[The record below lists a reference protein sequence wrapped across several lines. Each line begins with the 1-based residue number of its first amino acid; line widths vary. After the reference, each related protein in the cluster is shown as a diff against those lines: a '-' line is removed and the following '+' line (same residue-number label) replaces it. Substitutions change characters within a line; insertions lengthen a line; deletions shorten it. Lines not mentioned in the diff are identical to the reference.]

1 MSIVVLIAGIVA
13 CALCEFLAAALVNLR
28 QSVLST
34 MADEGS
40 PIGLRF
46 QAAFENTDE
55 TSLSVSIVS
64 MIAVASS
71 AVALASLAYDDLGR
85 LVLLLVGL
93 VVVLSV
99 VTVVS
104 SVAGARYASHML
116 AFTSIVLVSVHM
128 IAYPFVATHRILMKL
143 TQHQSDEEEAREEL
157 EAFVESAR
165 DEGALDAGEYRI
177 MTNIMQ
183 LSSIVVADVMTP
195 RTVVFGVPSVLTI
208 DEVLTKPELQMYSRF
223 PVYEGNDPDGVVGYV
238 IAKDVLRAA
247 LAGRKTTEIGKLKRH
262 VHFIPENITLERAL
276 EQFLQQRQHLFM
288 VVDEHGGVEGLITME
303 DVMET
308 MLGAEIVDEADH
320 VVDLRQLAKQRR
332 DARIAQREAQM
343 QPTTN

>member
-1 MSIVVLIAGIVA
+1 MSLVLLVIGIGV
-13 CALCEFLAAALVNLR
+13 CAACEFLAAALHNLR
-28 QSVLST
+28 QSVLTT
-34 MADEGS
+34 MAEEGS
-40 PIGLRF
+40 AVGLRF

-55 TSLSVSIVS
+55 TALSINIVT
-64 MIAVASS
+64 MIAVAMAAIALS
-71 AVALASLAYDDLGR
+71 ALACDDVGR
-85 LVLLLVGL
+85 LLLLMAAL
-93 VVVLSV
+93 IVVLAIV
-99 VTVVS
+99 KVVS
-104 SVAGARYASHML
+104 SVAGARYASHLLSLTSMML
-116 AFTSIVLVSVHM
+116 VAVHTIAF
-128 IAYPFVATHRILMKL
+128 PFVVGHRMLMTL

-195 RTVVFGVPSVLTI
+195 RTVVFGMPGTI
-208 DEVLTKPELQMYSRF
+208 TIEEALTKPELQMYSRF
-223 PVYEGNDPDGVVGYV
+223 PVYEGTDPDGVVGYV

-276 EQFLQQRQHLFM
+276 EQFLQQRQHMFM
-288 VVDEHGGVEGLITME
+288 VVDEHGGVEGLLTME

-332 DARIAQREAQM
+332 DARIAQRETQI
-343 QPTTN
+343 QPLG

>member
-1 MSIVVLIAGIVA
+1 MDILLLIIGISISAV
-13 CALCEFLAAALVNLR
+13 CEFLAAALHNLR

-40 PIGLRF
+40 ATGLRF
-46 QAAFENTDE
+46 QTAFENTDE
-55 TSLSVSIVS
+55 TALSINIVN
-64 MIAVASS
+64 MIAVA
-71 AVALASLAYDDLGR
+71 LATVSVVMIAYEDAGR
-85 LVLLLVGL
+85 VTMLLLGL
-93 VVVLSV
+93 IIVMAIVKVVA
-99 VTVVS
+99 

-116 AFTSIVLVSVHM
+116 AATSMILVAVHI
-128 IAYPFVATHRILMKL
+128 IASPFVYGHRVLMTL
-143 TQHQSDEEEAREEL
+143 TQHQTDEEEAREEL

-195 RTVVFGVPSVLTI
+195 RTVVFGIPASMTI
-208 DEVLTKPELQMYSRF
+208 DDALSKPELQMYSRF
-223 PVYEGNDPDGVVGYV
+223 PVYEGNDPDGVIGYV

-332 DARIAQREAQM
+332 DARIAQREAEFK
-343 QPTTN
+343 PTAS